1 MKNLVEKQISRE
13 KIFKGNVLEVVR
25 DTVELPNGKP
35 ATREMCLHLG
45 AVAVIPILPDGRVVM
60 ERQYRYPIER
70 VVLEIPAGKLDYKGE
85 DPLAAAHRELREETG
100 AIAGKMTPLGELVA
114 SPALISERIQ
124 LYLAE
129 ELTFG
134 ERELDEDEFL
144 EVEYIPL
151 SELVEMV
158 MRGEICDGKTQ
169 IAVLKAD
176 KILRERKQ

>member
-1 MKNLVEKQISRE
+1 
-13 KIFKGNVLEVVR
+13 
-25 DTVELPNGKP
+25 
-35 ATREMCLHLG
+35 
-45 AVAVIPILPDGRVVM
+45 
-60 ERQYRYPIER
+60 
-70 VVLEIPAGKLDYKGE
+70 
-85 DPLAAAHRELREETG
+85 
-100 AIAGKMTPLGELVA
+100 MTPLGELVA